1 MCPFRHHVILSNM
14 FQILQSAPSA
24 ESFSADTVVAKGAQL
39 VETIKTTPANE
50 LLEGTASA
58 VVKFGLKIVLAIVI
72 YIVGAW
78 LIRKTKG
85 IITKAFQKKG
95 TDSTLSSFILS
106 FVTALL
112 WVVLI
117 LAMVGTLGIN
127 TTSIAALLAAGGM
140 AIGMAMSG
148 TVQNFA
154 GGLIILAFKPFKV
167 GDYVEAQG
175 YFGWISEISI
185 VHTKLVTTD
194 NREITIPNGALANG
208 NIDNY
213 SKRNPYRLSVRFS
226 VAYGSDLDL
235 VRSLLLDLVKQ
246 QPAILDEK
254 TPGAAEPRVYV
265 NYLGDNGIQIEIRV
279 WIDSAHYKWMQTWLN
294 ETIYKE
300 LPRHGIQFP
309 FPQLDVHVRQD

>member
-1 MCPFRHHVILSNM
+1 MTIPL
-14 FQILQSAPSA
+14 LQTTPPAVN
-24 ESFSADTVVAKGAQL
+24 FSADTLVTKGSQL

-50 LLEGTASA
+50 LMETTAQA
-58 VVKFGLKIVLAIVI
+58 VLKFGLKVLLAVAI
-72 YIVGAW
+72 YLVGAW
-78 LIRKTKG
+78 LIRKTKAL
-85 IITKAFQKKG
+85 IARTFEKRN
-95 TDSTLSSFILS
+95 TDKTLSTFIQSL
-106 FVTALL
+106 VTATL

-154 GGLIILAFKPFKV
+154 GGLILLAFKPFKV
-167 GDYVEAQG
+167 GDYVATQG

-213 SKRNPYRLSVRFS
+213 SRRNPYRLSIWFS

-235 VRSLLLDLVKQ
+235 LRDVLLELVKQ
-246 QPAILDEK
+246 QPEIMDSS
-254 TPGAAEPRVYV
+254 TPGAADPRVYITK
-265 NYLGDNGIQIEIRV
+265 LGESGIEVELRI
-279 WIDSAHYKWMQTWLN
+279 WIKSEYYKWMQTWTT
-294 ETIYKE
+294 EAIYKE
-300 LPRHGIQFP
+300 LPKHGIHFP
-309 FPQLDVHVRQD
+309 FPQMDVHVKNNFNGQ